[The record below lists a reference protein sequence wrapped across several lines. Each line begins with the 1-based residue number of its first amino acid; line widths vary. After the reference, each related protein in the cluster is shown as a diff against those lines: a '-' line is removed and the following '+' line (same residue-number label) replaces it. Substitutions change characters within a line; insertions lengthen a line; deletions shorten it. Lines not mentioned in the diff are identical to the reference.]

1 MTDLIQKTAD
11 FAKATLENE
20 GSGHDWWHVW
30 KVWQNSINIAAGEL
44 KTNPDIDL
52 EMIELTAL
60 LHDIADWKNTGDEKS
75 GGRVAKQWLLQN
87 QYSTEK
93 AEQIANIIDEMSFK
107 GANTKSQT
115 LSLEGQIVQD
125 ADRLEAIGAMGIA
138 RTFTYGGSK
147 GREIYNPNIPS
158 TSHSTFEQ
166 YRNSKSHTLNHFYE
180 KLLLLKDRFNT
191 QTAKV
196 VAKKRHEFM
205 ELFLKQ
211 FYTEWNN
218 QDFEK

>member
-1 MTDLIQKTAD
+1 M
-11 FAKATLENE
+11 
-20 GSGHDWWHVW
+20 
-30 KVWQNSINIAAGEL
+30 

-52 EMIELTAL
+52 EMVELTAL

-87 QYSTEK
+87 QYPTEK

-158 TSHSTFEQ
+158 TAHSTFEQ